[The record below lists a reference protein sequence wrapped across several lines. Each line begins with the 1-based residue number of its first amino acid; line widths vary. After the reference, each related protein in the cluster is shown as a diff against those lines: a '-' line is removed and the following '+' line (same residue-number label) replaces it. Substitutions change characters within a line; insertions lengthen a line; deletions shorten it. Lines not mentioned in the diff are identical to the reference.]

1 MGEHVQAAERLSQ
14 VSKFKIVVKITES
27 YMRTHQT
34 LKQVIHLDD
43 SYDTAHAYR
52 AGELSDI
59 GLHTLA
65 LQDYNT
71 AIRQNSKD
79 MANYYNRAE
88 VDLVPFK
95 LFVVE

>member
-14 VSKFKIVVKITES
+14 VRKFYRSITCAQYLQLTS
-27 YMRTHQT
+27 
-34 LKQVIHLDD
+34 KQVIHLDET
-43 SYDTAHAYR
+43 YDTAHAYR

-71 AIRQNSKD
+71 AIRLNSKD

-88 VDLVPFK
+88 VQ
-95 LFVVE
+95 FVHFASVVGN